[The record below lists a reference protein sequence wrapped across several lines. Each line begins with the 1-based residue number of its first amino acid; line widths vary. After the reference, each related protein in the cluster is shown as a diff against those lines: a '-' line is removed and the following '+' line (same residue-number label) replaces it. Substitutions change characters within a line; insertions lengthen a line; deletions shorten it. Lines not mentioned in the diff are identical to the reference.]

1 MEGEIEKPIKNKSKS
16 KKTDINNYYF
26 LLFIIIIL
34 IELILIYTSSKKY
47 EEQKTIFKN
56 KHNLIVNKKNN
67 ISKLVKEKEEREK
80 EINEMKTNTIANNNN
95 TLQYFLIENINLNSK
110 INNLSEIFHKTFEE
124 FEKRKQIFED
134 EIIEKNNTIKEL
146 YNELKNKVLIRT
158 SLEDKLDIIEEKL
171 IGNTQNIRIKSTIL
185 GNDESKKDL
194 LLKWISRNTSLKIK
208 KLKLIFSAMEY
219 DFESFSFHDICGEED
234 IENTLIIIKTENN
247 DIIGGFTYASWKANS
262 LISYDDKA
270 FLFNLNKEIKIRVS
284 NPSYAINS
292 RINDGPIFG
301 IYDLIINNNQ
311 LKVQE
316 KMESYGD
323 KNLGIGSDIIRI
335 DNYEVFTILFN

>member
-1 MEGEIEKPIKNKSKS
+1 
-16 KKTDINNYYF
+16 
-26 LLFIIIIL
+26 
-34 IELILIYTSSKKY
+34 
-47 EEQKTIFKN
+47 
-56 KHNLIVNKKNN
+56 
-67 ISKLVKEKEEREK
+67 
-80 EINEMKTNTIANNNN
+80 MKTNTIANNNN